1 MYDVRTWNPRTKV
14 LMLHWVTHI
23 QLSMRLFSSLIIN
36 YSFKSSC
43 FFFLPTNSAVLSV
56 PAWAAFTLAIPACPV
71 LIAAWVTRSLI
82 TGCAHPALL
91 AAAGASDTNAMSSA
105 VRCTNLCGR
114 EKREEGIWV
123 DRRERGEIQ
132 SVIVKK
138 NRHTSLPRLTGQ
150 WKEFLELITL
160 ILPDNKNLI
169 SILQKRDGHGLQR
182 SAVIDPPICFLIL
195 LHSSR
200 SFCDHQIWRGRLF
213 Q

>member
-1 MYDVRTWNPRTKV
+1 
-14 LMLHWVTHI
+14 
-23 QLSMRLFSSLIIN
+23 MRLFSSLIIN
-36 YSFKSSC
+36 YSLKSSR

-56 PAWAAFTLAIPACPV
+56 PARAAFTLAIPACPV

-82 TGCAHPALL
+82 TGCAHPSLL
-91 AAAGASDTNAMSSA
+91 AAAGASDTNAVSSA
-105 VRCTNLCGR
+105 VGCTNLCGR
-114 EKREEGIWV
+114 GEKREEGIWV
-123 DRRERGEIQ
+123 ERRERGKIQ

-138 NRHTSLPRLTGQ
+138 SSHTSLPRLTGQ

-182 SAVIDPPICFLIL
+182 SAVIDPPIYFLIF
-195 LHSSR
+195 LHSS
-200 SFCDHQIWRGRLF
+200 SFCDHQIRRERLF